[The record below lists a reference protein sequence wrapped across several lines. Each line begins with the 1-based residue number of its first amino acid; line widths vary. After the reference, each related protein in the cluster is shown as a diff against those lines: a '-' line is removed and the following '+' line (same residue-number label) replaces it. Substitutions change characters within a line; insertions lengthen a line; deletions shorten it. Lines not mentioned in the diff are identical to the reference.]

1 MTVSKSQQPMK
12 TSQRKRRS
20 TSTRWSTIRTVS
32 SVTKRTLISIRKHA
46 RDSKTESPRSGHGLK
61 NEMRSRSSRSK
72 CASWLRRRPPSWQ
85 KTTNSNVR
93 TSTSKNFSE
102 SNNSYSPQ
110 QLHLLLQRQSQP
122 APMKSLMPLSWAA
135 FTSIPICSKTVLMT
149 PLIHWTSLKA
159 VF

>member
-1 MTVSKSQQPMK
+1 MRKIQQPTK
-12 TSQRKRRS
+12 TSQRKRRN

-32 SVTKRTLISIRKHA
+32 SATKRTLISTRKHA
-46 RDSKTESPRSGHGLK
+46 RDSKTESPRSDHGLK

-85 KTTNSNVR
+85 KTMNSNVR

-110 QLHLLLQRQSQP
+110 QLDPLFQRQSQQ
-122 APMKSLMPLSWAA
+122 ALTKSLMLQSWVA
-135 FTSIPICSKTVLMT
+135 FTSILICSKTVLMT
-149 PLIHWTSLKA
+149 PLIHWTSLKE